1 MELLANRDFF
11 FLEGG
16 GWLLKFVFMILYSC
30 SLSWSRKLAEMFS
43 NKSFVSFDR
52 MKKKYYSWDE
62 CLNLREVKVHI

>member
-11 FLEGG
+11 FGG
-16 GWLLKFVFMILYSC
+16 GGGLLKFVFMILYSC